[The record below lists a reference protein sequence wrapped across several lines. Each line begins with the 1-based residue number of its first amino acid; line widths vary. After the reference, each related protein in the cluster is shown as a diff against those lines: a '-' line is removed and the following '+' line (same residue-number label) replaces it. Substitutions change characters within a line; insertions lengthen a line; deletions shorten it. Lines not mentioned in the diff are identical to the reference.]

1 MQTLQLR
8 DAKASL
14 SAVVASAQRG
24 QPTTITRHGLPS
36 AMVVSMEEGQRL
48 FPSAKS
54 SLVAHLMAMPEPI
67 PVKRNRS
74 VVRSINL

>member
-24 QPTTITRHGLPS
+24 QPTIITRHGRPAKSRLFRNS
-36 AMVVSMEEGQRL
+36 LNCSWLQICQRL
-48 FPSAKS
+48 ENIWNCTGHVLKAIAPGQ
-54 SLVAHLMAMPEPI
+54 
-67 PVKRNRS
+67 N
-74 VVRSINL
+74 N

>member
-24 QPTTITRHGLPS
+24 QPTIITRHGLPS

-74 VVRSINL
+74 AVRSINL